1 MTTGAVPSLV
11 LSFPSP
17 LKAVTSAMAYRNAAL
32 GIELLEVWFGKRSN
46 IVSERVVEPETLPEL
61 GGVMMRFAPKTR
73 NSELSRRLASSWRL
87 RRAAVPAGP
96 GAKARQTKERRP
108 GVGATRRPMTRP
120 DQ

>member
-61 GGVMMRFAPKTR
+61 GGEMMRFAPKTR
-73 NSELSRRLASSWRL
+73 NSELSRRLPSIWRL
-87 RRAAVPAGP
+87 RQPPVPAP
-96 GAKARQTKERRP
+96 PAPPPTP
-108 GVGATRRPMTRP
+108 HTT
-120 DQ
+120 